1 MVKAKELLLHK
12 KKLKEKE
19 NKERIVDFSFI
30 YLYSFLFYYI
40 ALIFLFKKKKKTL
53 GAQTKNGL
61 VLFLFFYF
69 QLSRRGFMVDPEI
82 RFGLDGELI
91 GRRSNHVVKGLILG
105 RTYAGPA
112 FSIWI
117 YLFYHLIY

>member
-1 MVKAKELLLHK
+1 LVKAKELLLHK

-40 ALIFLFKKKKKTL
+40 ALIFLFLKKKTL
-53 GAQTKNGL
+53 GTQTKNGL

-91 GRRSNHVVKGLILG
+91 GRRSNHVVKGFILG